1 MQSILQPCNSARE
14 AIIKPIAIC
23 PEKQTLAGW
32 LRGGGGAQC
41 SQLRVHSPCI
51 CMRAPNCSVYTA
63 AAANYSLQI
72 PYDR

>member
-41 SQLRVHSPCI
+41 SQLRVHSPLAFACELRTVQCTLLQLPTI
-51 CMRAPNCSVYTA
+51 LISN
-63 AAANYSLQI
+63 SL
-72 PYDR
+72 